1 MVYLLLSVGFCHI
14 WGPPCCFCAAL
25 SLVAR
30 FQKWRFLI
38 FMKETLMTLNSQSVA
53 CKSDDVTFSDHFMTK
68 KKYLVLS
75 PNGKP

>member
-1 MVYLLLSVGFCHI
+1 MVYLLLAMVYLLLSVGFCHI

-30 FQKWRFLI
+30 FQNWRFLI

-53 CKSDDVTFSDHFMTK
+53 CSLMTSHFQIT
-68 KKYLVLS
+68 S
-75 PNGKP
+75 